1 VRVGVAKEE
10 PNVFGLFVFGC
21 VVGGAYRRV

>member
-1 VRVGVAKEE
+1 MRVGVAKEE

-21 VVGGAYRRV
+21 GVGGAYPRG